1 MWWTLWPEIEYGQIW
16 TAHSMP
22 VARGCVSTHANNCK
36 KNLAREKFCF
46 DSFSFLL
53 TENENEQRH
62 SVPAFARLFSGSWE
76 KRFPARKVFFS
87 RPLFQAQRKWLK
99 RSCSHAC
106 GREEG
111 PKEPRI
117 GPRTGCETCQAGW
130 RMVACL
136 DPSGDI
142 GSRAPAS
149 KHNPGSPERIRRHYY
164 LEARGLSL
172 SGQRV
177 GLQARRVW
185 ARILGWCI
193 NFKLACCLAQPRGLP
208 FSYNTQ
214 AVASRF
220 LNSCWDD
227 TDDRHL
233 PAREVLA
240 GRFPPSSVSTPPK
253 KNSEPGKFLSVLGYQ
268 NVLCML
274 K

>member
-1 MWWTLWPEIEYGQIW
+1 
-16 TAHSMP
+16 MP

-62 SVPAFARLFSGSWE
+62 SVPGICEVIFSQLGKNVSLPE
-76 KRFPARKVFFS
+76 KCFFS

-130 RMVACL
+130 RVMACL

-142 GSRAPAS
+142 GSRAPARN
-149 KHNPGSPERIRRHYY
+149 HNPGQTPAPGS
-164 LEARGLSL
+164 
-172 SGQRV
+172 
-177 GLQARRVW
+177 
-185 ARILGWCI
+185 
-193 NFKLACCLAQPRGLP
+193 QPRENKKALLFGGKRL
-208 FSYNTQ
+208 
-214 AVASRF
+214 VAQWSA
-220 LNSCWDD
+220 C
-227 TDDRHL
+227 
-233 PAREVLA
+233 
-240 GRFPPSSVSTPPK
+240 
-253 KNSEPGKFLSVLGYQ
+253 
-268 NVLCML
+268 
-274 K
+274 